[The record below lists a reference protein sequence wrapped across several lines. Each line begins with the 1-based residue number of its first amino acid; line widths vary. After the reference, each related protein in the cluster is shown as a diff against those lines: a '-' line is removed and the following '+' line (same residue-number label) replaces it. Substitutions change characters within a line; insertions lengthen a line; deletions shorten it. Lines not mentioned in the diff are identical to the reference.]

1 MPFVNALS
9 HIIDSI
15 VFSHGYT
22 LSVWSAGMLAIRR
35 YGSPKVRDV
44 ILFLAGAIFAYSIF
58 GVPVLFDTAQEKSL
72 LHTGAPIL
80 ELAPLTSAILSAL
93 TTRAIGNREAGYFT
107 TGFVNTLVYVVVLA
121 LLLSYMMP

>member
-1 MPFVNALS
+1 MQFVNALS
-9 HIIDSI
+9 HIIDNI

-44 ILFLAGAIFAYSIF
+44 ILFLEGAIFAYSIL
-58 GVPVLFDTAQEKSL
+58 GVPVLFDTAQKSL
-72 LHTGAPIL
+72 LHTGASIL

-107 TGFVNTLVYVVVLA
+107 TGVVNTFVYVVVLA